1 MLGLRQTEEGTVKGR
16 PADACPYPKP
26 FTADFNDCPTYQTR
40 HAIVVDSNDR
50 PLQTIWSCRHMETK
64 QVPGEP
70 GHYYGAC
77 QLGDAKGRQ
86 QWVHMIGP
94 ERIRNIQKLRA
105 EVMPIAQAFVDDMA
119 GLKTRQL
126 QATRSSEE
134 HDGVLAAMR
143 ERGRRYLQEFEA
155 FLAAR
160 EPLLRGAQM
169 PLTAVM
175 QLARRWVDDFVS
187 DTWGRSQSGQHLPDD
202 LVGSLPDEVRV
213 FYTPLERA

>member
-1 MLGLRQTEEGTVKGR
+1 MQMASVLVRADCATLRYAVWAAIGQLLRNIPARGRGEVGKVMGR

-134 HDGVLAAMR
+134 
-143 ERGRRYLQEFEA
+143 
-155 FLAAR
+155 
-160 EPLLRGAQM
+160 
-169 PLTAVM
+169 
-175 QLARRWVDDFVS
+175 
-187 DTWGRSQSGQHLPDD
+187 
-202 LVGSLPDEVRV
+202 
-213 FYTPLERA
+213 